1 MIVLSNTTG
10 SERADTVL
18 RGILGVYEAVFPG
31 RVRGYY
37 LEGSYADGIGIA
49 TSDIDLE
56 IVFKDEL
63 QDDERGK
70 ARQIGE
76 SCALLSA
83 VELDCAITDE
93 QELSGGVVPMFKKS
107 IPVYGEDIR
116 ATFSLISLDKWT
128 SNRMHAAYWL
138 TINIY
143 HRPES
148 AIYPLAYPDP
158 AGEFYGYDNR
168 KLRLP
173 DGNEVDC
180 TRNLVR
186 TTGWIASALL
196 AFKAGKMLA
205 TKRECFLSYHECL
218 ETEDAQ
224 LLHDIY
230 EQCRQQWNYLIPE
243 DAEDRKMLRTIC
255 ARTLAFEN
263 RFLAMYKQF
272 LLSELSSR
280 SKQHIQEALRFL
292 SQNPFLDDEIE
303 QAVRR
308 LTL

>member
-18 RGILGVYEAVFPG
+18 RGIIGIYEAVFPD

-70 ARQIGE
+70 ARQIAE
-76 SCALLSA
+76 SCALMSA
-83 VELDCAITDE
+83 VELDYAVTDE
-93 QELSGGVVPMFKKS
+93 KELSSGVVPIFKKS
-107 IPVYGEDIR
+107 IPVYGEDVR
-116 ATFSLISLDKWT
+116 DTFPLMAQDKWT

-143 HRPES
+143 HRPENMLS
-148 AIYPLAYPDP
+148 PLAYPDP

-173 DGNEVDC
+173 DGSEVDS

-196 AFKAGKMLA
+196 ACKAGKMLA
-205 TKRECFLSYHECL
+205 TKRECFQSYHECL
-218 ETEDAQ
+218 EPEDAQ

-243 DAEDRKMLRTIC
+243 DAEDRETLSGIC

-263 RFLAMYKQF
+263 RFLEVYKRF
-272 LLSELSSR
+272 LLAGFS
-280 SKQHIQEALRFL
+280 
-292 SQNPFLDDEIE
+292 
-303 QAVRR
+303 
-308 LTL
+308 

>member
-10 SERADTVL
+10 NERADAVL
-18 RGILGVYEAVFPG
+18 RGIVGIYESAFPG

-56 IVFKDEL
+56 IVFKDGL

-70 ARQIGE
+70 AQQIAE

-83 VELDCAITDE
+83 VELDCSLTDE
-93 QELSGGVVPMFKKS
+93 KGLANGIVPIFKES
-107 IPVYGEDIR
+107 LPVYGEDVR
-116 ATFSLISLDKWT
+116 DKFPLIALDKWT
-128 SNRMHAAYWL
+128 RDRMHAAYWL

-143 HRPES
+143 DRPES
-148 AIYPLAYPDP
+148 VIYPLTYPDP

-173 DGNEVDC
+173 DGNEVNC

-196 AFKAGKMLA
+196 AYKAGKMLA
-205 TKRECFLSYHECL
+205 TKRECFQAYHECL
-218 ETEDAQ
+218 QPEDAQ

-243 DAEDRKMLRTIC
+243 DAADRMVLRNVC

-263 RFLAMYKQF
+263 RFLEVYKRF
-272 LLSELSSR
+272 LLSDTKCGGTGLAIR
-280 SKQHIQEALRFL
+280 
-292 SQNPFLDDEIE
+292 
-303 QAVRR
+303 
-308 LTL
+308 